1 MGSLQPPEIVDVTI
15 DKGIQKAR
23 SSFLTLAVLGFLAGL
38 FIGVA
43 GVAMIRA
50 MGTMPS
56 EWGSL
61 VNVIGAA
68 VFPFGLICLLLAGG
82 ELVTG
87 NMMVVSMALFAKKIR
102 AKEWVRNIA
111 IVTLFNLIGSLFV
124 AYFFGY
130 LSGALQGDFAERA
143 IQVSLGRTKDT
154 WLQGF
159 LSGIACNFLV
169 STAVYLQFAAKDFIG
184 KIVGIFL
191 PIMGFVICGYQHVV
205 ANMFLIP
212 MGIILG
218 GNTWG
223 AFAQNMI
230 SVYFGNL
237 VGGGLF
243 IAGLY
248 FLAYK
253 VGTRALSNH

>member
-15 DKGIQKAR
+15 EKGVQKAR
-23 SSFLTLAVLGFLAGL
+23 ASVLTLAALGFLAGM
-38 FIGVA
+38 FIAVA

-50 MGTMPS
+50 MGTMPK

-87 NMMVVSMALFAKKIR
+87 NMMVVTMALFAKKISG
-102 AKEWVRNIA
+102 KDWLRNIV
-111 IVTLFNLIGSLFV
+111 IVTIFNLLGSLFV

-130 LSGALQGDFAERA
+130 LSGALLGDFSERA

-154 WLQGF
+154 FIQGF

-169 STAVYLQFAAKDFIG
+169 STAVYLNFAAKDFIG

-212 MGIILG
+212 MGILLG

-223 AFAQNMI
+223 AFGKNMV
-230 SVYFGNL
+230 SVYLGNII
-237 VGGGLF
+237 GGGF
-243 IAGLY
+243 FVAGLY

-253 VGTRALSNH
+253 VDTRRLSNK

>member
-1 MGSLQPPEIVDVTI
+1 MGSLQPPEIVDFTI
-15 DKGIQKAR
+15 EKGIQKAR
-23 SSFLTLAVLGFLAGL
+23 ASFLTLAVLGFMAGM
-38 FIGVA
+38 FIAIA
-43 GVAMIRA
+43 GVAMIRT

-87 NMMVVSMALFAKKIR
+87 NMMVVSMALFAKKISGT
-102 AKEWVRNIA
+102 EWLRNIV
-111 IVTLFNLIGSLFV
+111 IVTVFNLIGSLFV

-130 LSGALQGDFAERA
+130 LSGALQGDFAERT

-154 WLQGF
+154 LLQGF
-159 LSGIACNFLV
+159 LSGVACNVLV
-169 STAVYLQFAAKDFIG
+169 STAVYLHFAAKDFIG

-218 GNTWG
+218 GNTWAEFG
-223 AFAQNMI
+223 KNMF
-230 SVYFGNL
+230 SVFFGNL

-243 IAGLY
+243 IAGMY

-253 VGTRALSNH
+253 VGTKKLLNQ